1 METKKKYRYDPIKIS
16 LIIVIGTILLILFLN
31 KTYKENIRYAIMTCT
46 SNTGAPE
53 HSETVTFKFL
63 AKKDGVLYEFFRD
76 EVYHYDSEDNINKT
90 YDYLVDY
97 RNNMKSII
105 DTTNLRYD
113 IKKDNKEIY
122 VNTYIKV
129 GTLPEIFNNYAQ
141 SVGLT
146 KDSTAKEVYET
157 MTINDSYTCI
167 ETESM

>member
-1 METKKKYRYDPIKIS
+1 
-16 LIIVIGTILLILFLN
+16 
-31 KTYKENIRYAIMTCT
+31 
-46 SNTGAPE
+46 
-53 HSETVTFKFL
+53 
-63 AKKDGVLYEFFRD
+63 
-76 EVYHYDSEDNINKT
+76 
-90 YDYLVDY
+90 
-97 RNNMKSII
+97 MKSII

-141 SVGLT
+141 GVGLT